1 MQQSTGRESSEPQSE
16 ASQEAAAIPEVTPV
30 SVPVAELATRNL
42 RRLLRRP
49 TAGAHMPESEIWR
62 AYMELSR
69 RGEPQ
74 ATELFLSCLKSLHR
88 RRAVGASDL
97 PCADPFPDEHRLV
110 EDPYVG
116 ELWKAYKRC
125 ISQRRPGPASAL
137 LRDLEQQLVR

>member
-1 MQQSTGRESSEPQSE
+1 MQQSTGWQSSELESE
-16 ASQEAAAIPEVTPV
+16 APSLPEPVPV
-30 SVPVAELATRNL
+30 SELDTRSL
-42 RRLLRRP
+42 MRMLRRP
-49 TAGAHMPESEIWR
+49 SDSEHMPESEIWR
-62 AYMELSR
+62 AYLELSR

-74 ATELFLSCLKSLHR
+74 VTELFLRSLKGLHR

-97 PCADPFPDEHRLV
+97 PCEDPHPDEHRLV

>member
-1 MQQSTGRESSEPQSE
+1 MQQSTGWQSSERESE
-16 ASQEAAAIPEVTPV
+16 APPPPERI
-30 SVPVAELATRNL
+30 PVAELDTRSL
-42 RRLLRRP
+42 MRMLRRP
-49 TAGAHMPESEIWR
+49 SESDHMPESEIWR
-62 AYMELSR
+62 AYQELSR

-74 ATELFLSCLKSLHR
+74 VTELFLRSLKGLHR

-97 PCADPFPDEHRLV
+97 PCADPSPDEHRLV